1 MVIIRQATIED
12 MVKMQRCN
20 LRNLPENYTFR
31 YYLYHA
37 LAWPQILFVAEAE
50 NENIVGYVM
59 AKLDEEEKKNS
70 HKIEAHIT
78 SLSVL
83 RTHRKL
89 GIATKLMR
97 AAHDQMIKVLKCHSC
112 SLRVRVTNRAAISL
126 YTNVLGYQIQGVE
139 DKYYADGEDAYDMSI
154 EFNQPFVMPISKK
167 ASGHGHSHG
176 GVPCTG
182 HHEAP

>member
-1 MVIIRQATIED
+1 MI
-12 MVKMQRCN
+12 KMQHCN

-31 YYLYHA
+31 YYIYHA
-37 LAWPQILFVAEAE
+37 LAWPQILYVAEAE
-50 NENIVGYVM
+50 HGNIVGYVM
-59 AKLDEEEKKNS
+59 AKLDEDTKNPK
-70 HKIEAHIT
+70 KIEAHIT

-97 AAHDQMIKVLKCHSC
+97 ATHDQMIKVLKCHEC

-126 YTNVLGYQIQGVE
+126 YQSVLGYKIKGVE

-154 EFNQPFVMPISKK
+154 EFDQPYVVPDSSKDK
-167 ASGHGHSHG
+167 DDSPNLANFEKGKKKN
-176 GVPCTG
+176 
-182 HHEAP
+182 